1 MIKKTGKI
9 LIAAFIVSMLTLLLP
24 EKGLADYPI
33 FSQRFTA
40 DPTAVVYNGRLYV
53 YCSHDSDATPGQST
67 YNIPDITCISTDDLK
82 NWTDHGEVFNAKR
95 DSSWAGVSWAPS
107 IVYRNNKFYLY
118 YGNGGNGI
126 GVAVSDS
133 PTGPFKDPLRGALV
147 SWNTPGVQPAQNMW
161 LFDPGVFVDDDG
173 QAYMYFGG
181 NGQNNIRVIK
191 LGNDMISTVGSAM
204 SMSAPRFFEASFMH
218 KYKGKYYFTYASDF
232 SQGASKIEYM
242 MSDKPTTG
250 FQYKGVLLPQPPDN
264 YSNNNHHTVVE
275 YMGNWYVVY
284 HNRTVAKQRGL
295 DPVYQRNVCI
305 DQMFYNSDGTIK
317 QVVPTVDGVKQLKYV
332 NPYTKN
338 LAVTIH
344 KESGIETEECSEGG
358 RNVSFIENGDWIQ
371 VKGVDFG
378 SSGATSFEARVASN
392 TNGGNIE
399 IRLDG
404 PTGKL
409 VGTCKVDGTGGWQNW
424 TTKTCTISGATGIHD
439 VFFRFTGG
447 SGYLLN
453 FSWWKFNTDGTSTP
467 TDPVA
472 TPTPTSVPLPS
483 PVPVV
488 PRSAFSKIEFEEF
501 NDIKSSTM
509 QKIGTAG
516 GGSGIG
522 YIENGDYLVYKDIDF
537 GTGANTFK
545 ALVATTGTPNIQ
557 LRLNSPTGTLIGT
570 LPVQAT
576 GGFNAYE
583 EQSCSI
589 NNVTGKQ
596 DLYVVFSGAVN
607 IDWFTFGGSST
618 GKKGDVNEDGEVDS
632 LDISVLK
639 RYLLRKTSLSEQGL
653 YNADTDGDG
662 EVNSLDL
669 SILKRYI
676 LRKIPSFPV

>member
-1 MIKKTGKI
+1 MPKKLKKIIK
-9 LIAAFIVSMLTLLLP
+9 LCSMVFVIGILTLLLP
-24 EKGLADYPI
+24 EKGAADYPI

-40 DPTAVVYNGRLYV
+40 DPAAVVYNGRLYI

-250 FQYKGVLLPQPPDN
+250 FQYKGVILPQPPDN
-264 YSNNNHHTVVE
+264 YSNNNHHAIVE
-275 YMGNWYVVY
+275 YKGNWYVVY

-305 DQMFYNSDGTIK
+305 DQMFYNADGTIK
-317 QVVPTVDGVKQLKYV
+317 QVVPTVDGLKQLKYV
-332 NPYTKN
+332 DPYTKN
-338 LAVTIH
+338 LAVTMH

-358 RNVSFIENGDWIQ
+358 RNVAFIENGDWIQ

-378 SSGATSFEARVASN
+378 NVGPTSFEARVASA

-399 IRLDG
+399 IRLDS
-404 PTGKL
+404 PTGTL
-409 VGTCKVDGTGGWQNW
+409 IGTCKVEGTGDWQKW
-424 TTKTCTISGATGIHD
+424 VTKTCSVSKVTGVHD
-439 VFFRFTGG
+439 LFFRFTGG
-447 SGYLLN
+447 SGYLFN
-453 FSWWKFNTDGTSTP
+453 FSWWKFNSD
-467 TDPVA
+467 A
-472 TPTPTSVPLPS
+472 TPTPTPPPQPS
-483 PVPVV
+483 TVPVTE
-488 PRSAFSKIEFEEF
+488 RSAFSKIEVEDF
-501 NDIKSSTM
+501 NDIKSSTI
-509 QKIGTAG
+509 QKIGTPN

-522 YIENGDYLVYKDIDF
+522 YIENGDWLAYKNIDF
-537 GTGANTFK
+537 GNGATTFK
-545 ALVATTGTPNIQ
+545 ALVASTLSPNIE
-557 LRLNSPTGTLIGT
+557 LRLDSPTGTLIGT
-570 LPVQAT
+570 LKVAAT

-583 EQSCSI
+583 EQSCNISK
-589 NNVTGKQ
+589 VTGKH
-596 DLYVVFSGAVN
+596 DLYLVFSGAVN
-607 IDWFTFGGSST
+607 IDWFTFGGSSGIIKRGDTNSDGKINSTDVTALKRHLLRVTQLT
-618 GKKGDVNEDGEVDS
+618 GDNLANADVN
-632 LDISVLK
+632 
-639 RYLLRKTSLSEQGL
+639 
-653 YNADTDGDG
+653 GDG
-662 EVNSLDL
+662 NVNSTDL
-669 SILKRYI
+669 LLLKRYI
-676 LRKIPSFPV
+676 LGEIENFPI